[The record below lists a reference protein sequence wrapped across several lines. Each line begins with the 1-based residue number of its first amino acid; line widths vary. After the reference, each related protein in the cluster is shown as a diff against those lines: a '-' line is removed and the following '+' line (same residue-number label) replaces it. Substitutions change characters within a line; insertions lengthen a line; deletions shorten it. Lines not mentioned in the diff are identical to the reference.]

1 MGIGGGL
8 PDVNGDEVSGL
19 EALRITFPN
28 PIALHSLWLGYIYP
42 AGIWDNSNESVRI
55 TFDGSTA
62 FTLTAVLGT
71 TATITGATAS
81 VTSVEPATMGY
92 GGVWQ
97 ISFNGLGAVS
107 TVDLA
112 PLLQGIGSAAAGSVT
127 CSENPTTACSDFMLV
142 GLESV
147 PEPATFAL
155 LGVSLIA
162 AGAMRLRRR
171 AKTKR

>member
-1 MGIGGGL
+1 MNYAATGGFTLTSKCAGCATGVGIGGGL

-42 AGIWDNSNESVRI
+42 AGIWDNSNESVCI

-97 ISFNGLGAVS
+97 ISFNGFERCLPW
-107 TVDLA
+107 T
-112 PLLQGIGSAAAGSVT
+112 
-127 CSENPTTACSDFMLV
+127 
-142 GLESV
+142 
-147 PEPATFAL
+147 
-155 LGVSLIA
+155 
-162 AGAMRLRRR
+162 LRRCCKGSDPLPPAPSPAAR
-171 AKTKR
+171 IRPPRVRTSCWSD